1 MVPPQNSPKQ
11 GFSCILR
18 ASIFS
23 LQRHSV
29 MAFTDAIPDGFYLI
43 GI

>member
-1 MVPPQNSPKQ
+1 MVPPQYSPEH

-18 ASIFS
+18 ALIFS

-29 MAFTDAIPDGFYLI
+29 MAFTFAIPDGFYLI